1 MMSGVISMMPMVV
14 FLIWP
19 EEVEYA
25 VGYLV
30 PSCVLI
36 SIGFV
41 SWIAFR
47 PKKPVVLTSMDGGMI
62 VLFSWIV
69 VIFLSALPFRLIL
82 NLGWTQSIFESV
94 SGWTTTGL
102 SVVDVTSAP
111 RSILLWRSIIQ
122 LAGGAGLAILMLAAI
137 TGPVGTGL
145 SSAEGRSDQL
155 VPNVKRSAKLVVSIY
170 IGYALF
176 GVMAYVI
183 SGMSVF
189 DAVNH
194 AFAAISTGG
203 FSTRVESIGHWDSFQ
218 VEEITIVLMILGNL
232 NFLTAYLF
240 LKGKVR
246 FALKSGELHVMAVLI
261 PVAFGM
267 LYCLVCRQLYP
278 MMGKGMRVAVFESVS
293 ALTTTGF
300 STVNYTNWNAIGFL
314 VLILLMIIGGGAFST
329 AGGIKQ
335 VRVYLMIR
343 SFLWGIKRSFL
354 PRTAVADY
362 SVWVGDRKEA
372 VSDTQIRRISD
383 FTVLY
388 FIIYFLGVGIL
399 AAHGCGLRESLFE
412 FASSL
417 STVGLSIGVT
427 QASSPSLI
435 LWAEIFGMFL
445 GRLEFFVII
454 ISLWKLMRDAFET
467 FHR

>member
-1 MMSGVISMMPMVV
+1 MMSGVISMMPMVA
-14 FLIWP
+14 FLFWP

-36 SIGFV
+36 GIGFL

-47 PKKPVVLTSMDGGMI
+47 PREPVVLTVMDGGMI
-62 VLFSWIV
+62 VLFSWVFVLV
-69 VIFLSALPFRLIL
+69 VSSLPFRLIL
-82 NLGWTQSIFESV
+82 HLNWTQSIFESV

-111 RSILLWRSIIQ
+111 RSILLWRSITQ
-122 LAGGAGLAILMLAAI
+122 LAGGAGLAIIMLAAL
-137 TGPVGTGL
+137 TGPTGPGL
-145 SSAEGRSDQL
+145 SSAEGRSDQV

-176 GVMAYVI
+176 GVTAYVF
-183 SGMSVF
+183 SGMSAF

-194 AFAAISTGG
+194 AFTAISTGG
-203 FSTRVESIGHWDSFQ
+203 FTTRAESIGHWDSFQ
-218 VEEITIVLMILGNL
+218 VEAITIVLMILGNL

-240 LKGKVR
+240 LKRKVR
-246 FALKSGELHVMAVLI
+246 LAFRNVELHVIAVLI
-261 PVAFGM
+261 PIAFGT
-267 LYCLVCRQLYP
+267 LLFLVCRQLYP
-278 MMGKGMRVAVFESVS
+278 ILGKGMRVALFESVS

-300 STVNYTNWNAIGFL
+300 STVTYTDWNAFGFL
-314 VLILLMIIGGGAFST
+314 ILILLMVIGGGAFST

-335 VRVYLMIR
+335 IRVYLLFR
-343 SFLWGIKRSFL
+343 SLLWGVKRSFL
-354 PRTAVADY
+354 PRTAVVDY
-362 SVWVGDRKEA
+362 SVWMGDSKVA
-372 VSDTQIRRISD
+372 VSDAQIRRVSD
-383 FTVLY
+383 YTVLY
-388 FIIYFLGVGIL
+388 FIIYFLGVGVL
-399 AAHGCGLRESLFE
+399 TAHGYGLRESLFE

-427 QASSPSLI
+427 QASAPVMV
-435 LWAEIFGMFL
+435 LWTEIFGMFL

-454 ISLWKLMRDAFET
+454 VSFWKLIKDAVAML
-467 FHR
+467 RS